1 MGKENPSTEKLIC
14 SSWSSIEQEYNDSSS
29 QEDIEGNDQ
38 QRKSNCLKDVV
49 ASSDA
54 FMHISIRNDGDDHNH
69 SMQKKKCFIVS
80 FKNSKYKRKQNTKIF
95 SSKFMALASSML
107 TIYLAFEF
115 ASIGVFLLHF
125 SPGVAADFSDNCPS
139 DCNCKWANGK
149 READCTRGGFTTIPT
164 NLDHEIQILRMT
176 HNYVRKLEKNIF
188 HSTGLINLQRIFMNH
203 CHVQVYYC
211 DNFIQTYQIFLCRF
225 VKFKKLSSVFFNFR
239 KYMRMHFEILRSW
252 LSLIYQTITFH
263 HLNQRRSLVVEDY
276 KH

>member
-1 MGKENPSTEKLIC
+1 
-14 SSWSSIEQEYNDSSS
+14 
-29 QEDIEGNDQ
+29 
-38 QRKSNCLKDVV
+38 
-49 ASSDA
+49 
-54 FMHISIRNDGDDHNH
+54 
-69 SMQKKKCFIVS
+69 
-80 FKNSKYKRKQNTKIF
+80 
-95 SSKFMALASSML
+95 MALASSML

-149 READCTRGGFTTIPT
+149 READCTQGGFTTIPT

-211 DNFIQTYQIFLCRF
+211 YNCIQTYQIFLRCRF
-225 VKFKKLSSVFFNFR
+225 VKFKKLSSVFSHFR